1 MRNKKVVLTS
11 VNKSDSKYTP
21 GEVRAFD
28 NVIKKIHV
36 MTLFCSTH
44 HHGGKSPG
52 TEQRHLACCNVMNDF
67 ITRGSIFKEAIL
79 YTASSPWP
87 ESSALRPQFCQMAA
101 FPCTMPSL
109 LPGTADV
116 NIM

>member
-21 GEVRAFD
+21 EVRRAFFD
-28 NVIKKIHV
+28 KENTRHDFILLESW
-36 MTLFCSTH
+36 T
-44 HHGGKSPG
+44 KSPG
-52 TEQRHLACCNVMNDF
+52 TEHRHLVCCNAMNDF

-87 ESSALRPQFCQMAA
+87 KSSALRPQFCQVAA
-101 FPCTMPSL
+101 FPCTTPSL

>member
-21 GEVRAFD
+21 EVRRAFL
-28 NVIKKIHV
+28 IKKIHV

-44 HHGGKSPG
+44 HHGRKSPG
-52 TEQRHLACCNVMNDF
+52 TEHRHLVCCNVMNDF
-67 ITRGSIFKEAIL
+67 ITRGRIFKEAIL
-79 YTASSPWP
+79 YTASPWP
-87 ESSALRPQFCQMAA
+87 KSSALPPQFCQMAA
-101 FPCTMPSL
+101 FPCTTPSL

>member
-44 HHGGKSPG
+44 HHDGGKSPG
-52 TEQRHLACCNVMNDF
+52 TEQRHLNLLVVM
-67 ITRGSIFKEAIL
+67 
-79 YTASSPWP
+79 
-87 ESSALRPQFCQMAA
+87 
-101 FPCTMPSL
+101 
-109 LPGTADV
+109 
-116 NIM
+116 